1 MAEWRYGNTGVDL
14 ALDNLK
20 KKNAENTIFLDK

>member
-14 ALDNLK
+14 ALDNVEG
-20 KKNAENTIFLDK
+20 KNAENTIFKDN